1 MFVREGAIIMASSS
15 ASSFDIRIAPNPP
28 VFDLPVLVALE
39 EGLFAKHGVNLAY
52 AAGYGDREKNPH
64 EQKPLHRLKE
74 SLFESGK
81 ADTYNVCEWGSID
94 RIERGKE
101 QRAKIAALRPA
112 VAAQAIVTFD
122 DALQVPRDLA
132 DVEIGINDFTGSH
145 YTTLQLLE
153 GAIGPEHVRT
163 VHVGEPSHR
172 YEQVKSGAIR
182 AATVMEPFIS
192 LALKE
197 GGHIVAL
204 TFYRGAE
211 VIHPRFTAEQRGA
224 YFAALNE
231 AVARIKADFGRYA
244 HHIAAITKGRLK
256 PEELGRQF
264 IHYVPVETYETEKFD
279 QAYRWMADRQL
290 TAGRNDHASLVSA

>member
-1 MFVREGAIIMASSS
+1 MASSS
-15 ASSFDIRIAPNPP
+15 TSQFEIRIAPNPP

-39 EGLFAKHGVNLAY
+39 EGLFAKHGVNLSY
-52 AAGYGDREKNPH
+52 AAGYSDREQNPH

-74 SLFESGK
+74 SLFEQGK

-112 VAAQAIVTFD
+112 VAAQAIISFD
-122 DALQVPRDLA
+122 NALQVPRDLA

-153 GAIGPEHVRT
+153 GALGREHVKT

-172 YEQVKSGAIR
+172 YDQVKSGAIR

-211 VIHPRFTAEQRGA
+211 VIHPRFTAEQRNA

-231 AVARIKADFGRYA
+231 AVERIDADFGKYA
-244 HHIAAITKGRLK
+244 HHIVKITKGRLL

-264 IHYVPVETYETEKFD
+264 IHYVRAENYELEKFD
-279 QAYRWMADRQL
+279 QAYHWMESWKL
-290 TAGRNDHASLVSA
+290 TAGQNSHASLVTN